1 MAGCRQ
7 CKTTSVDPGALSGW
21 RLGASAVSAMLIPLV
36 TAVAGASLWPRE
48 TALVG
53 ALVGL
58 AVGVAIGLPLSRR
71 IGRTVETVRETAEGP
86 WHGQDAHATNAE
98 EAS

>member
-1 MAGCRQ
+1 MESRSSKGGGCVAGCRQ
-7 CKTTSVDPGALSGW
+7 CSKASADPGALGGW
-21 RLGASAVSAMLIPLV
+21 RLVVSAASAMLIPLV

-53 ALVGL
+53 ALIGL
-58 AVGVAIGLPLSRR
+58 AGGVAVGYPLSRR
-71 IGRTVETVRETAEGP
+71 IGRKVETIK
-86 WHGQDAHATNAE
+86 

>member
-1 MAGCRQ
+1 MESASPKGGGCITGCQQ
-7 CKTTSVDPGALSGW
+7 CNKASVDPGALSGW
-21 RLGASAVSAMLIPLV
+21 RLVASAVSAMLIPLV
-36 TAVAGASLWPRE
+36 TAVVGACLWPGE

-71 IGRTVETVRETAEGP
+71 IGRTVETIK
-86 WHGQDAHATNAE
+86 

>member
-1 MAGCRQ
+1 MESASPKGGGCIAGCRQ
-7 CKTTSVDPGALSGW
+7 CKTTSVEPGALSGW
-21 RLGASAVSAMLIPLV
+21 RLGASAVSAMLIPLL
-36 TAVAGASLWPRE
+36 AAAAGASLWPRE

-58 AVGVAIGLPLSRR
+58 VAGVAVGLPLSRR
-71 IGRTVETVRETAEGP
+71 IGRKAETIK
-86 WHGQDAHATNAE
+86 